1 MLNTK
6 RFLGWVVSALVMLLV
21 AVPAI
26 AQESALPGSGL
37 AGQSLRPYA
46 FVFIAYAIAW
56 IFVLGWVVSVG
67 RRMSGLA
74 RRLDA

>member
-1 MLNTK
+1 MLDTK
-6 RFLGWVVSALVMLLV
+6 RFLGWVAPALMMLLV
-21 AVPAI
+21 AAPAL
-26 AQESALPGSGL
+26 AQETALPGSGL

-56 IFVLGWVVSVG
+56 VFVLGWVISVA